1 MTPSHRGTLT
11 ALTTGGGRG
20 IGASFPEAL
29 RSHGSET
36 LTVNPAHGDGDGT
49 FDIAD
54 EASVASLRDFDLSE
68 SYLEEPS

>member
-11 ALTTGGGRG
+11 ALVTGGGRG

-29 RSHGSET
+29 RSRGIET
-36 LTVNPAHGDGDGT
+36 LTVNAAHGDGT
-49 FDIAD
+49 FDSAD
-54 EASVASLRDFDLSE
+54 EASVARVRDVDLSE